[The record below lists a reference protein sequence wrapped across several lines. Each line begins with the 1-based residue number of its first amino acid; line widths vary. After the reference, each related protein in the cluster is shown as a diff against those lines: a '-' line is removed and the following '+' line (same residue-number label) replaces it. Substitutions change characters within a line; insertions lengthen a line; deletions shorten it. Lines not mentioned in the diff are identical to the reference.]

1 MIPQIHKRRIP
12 EKMRLRANRRNRLS
26 KSVSSSAIRRAT
38 ATRKSKETNITV
50 TVNIDGS
57 GKTSVKTGIPFLDH
71 MLTLLGT
78 HGLCDLTIRA
88 VGDLEIDVH
97 HTNEDVGL
105 VVGQAFDRALG
116 DRKGIARMGFS
127 YVPMDE
133 ALARAVVDISGRP
146 KLIVRD
152 ARGTSRSP
160 SRASGGTYT
169 WGDAEHFLESFV
181 RMSKMTVHIDVLSGT
196 DFHHTCE
203 AVFKALGRALEQ
215 ATRIHPRV
223 KGIPS
228 SKGRL

>member
-1 MIPQIHKRRIP
+1 M
-12 EKMRLRANRRNRLS
+12 
-26 KSVSSSAIRRAT
+26 RRAT

-50 TVNIDGS
+50 SLNLDGS

-78 HGLCDLTIRA
+78 HGLLDLTVKA
-88 VGDLEIDVH
+88 TGDLEVDRH
-97 HTNEDVGL
+97 HTNEDIGL
-105 VVGQAFDRALG
+105 VLGQALDRALG
-116 DRKGIARMGFS
+116 ARKGITRFGSA

-133 ALARAVVDISGRP
+133 ALARVVLDISGRP
-146 KLIVRD
+146 KLVFRTGAGKVP
-152 ARGTSRSP
+152 ARAMTSST
-160 SRASGGTYT
+160 SYS
-169 WGDAEHFLESFV
+169 WGDTEHFLESVV
-181 RMSKMTVHIDVLSGT
+181 RAAKLTLHIDVLAGD

-215 ATRIHPRV
+215 ATRLHPRV

>member
-1 MIPQIHKRRIP
+1 M
-12 EKMRLRANRRNRLS
+12 
-26 KSVSSSAIRRAT
+26 RRAT
-38 ATRKSKETNITV
+38 ATRKSKETDIVISLTL
-50 TVNIDGS
+50 DGG
-57 GKTSVKTGIPFLDH
+57 GKTAVKTGIPFLDH

-78 HGLCDLTIRA
+78 HGLFDLTVKAR
-88 VGDLEIDVH
+88 GDLDIDRH

-105 VVGQAFDRALG
+105 VLGQAFDRALA
-116 DRKGIARMGFS
+116 DRKGITRFGLA

-133 ALARAVVDISGRP
+133 ALARVVLDISGRP
-146 KLIVRD
+146 KLVFND
-152 ARGTSRSP
+152 GRGRRSKHP
-160 SRASGGTYT
+160 LSSSAAYQ

-181 RMSKMTVHIDVLSGT
+181 RTAKVTLHVDVLAGS

-215 ATRIHPRV
+215 ATRLNPRV

>member
-1 MIPQIHKRRIP
+1 
-12 EKMRLRANRRNRLS
+12 MRT
-26 KSVSSSAIRRAT
+26 AT

-50 TVNIDGS
+50 ALNLDGH

-78 HGLCDLTIRA
+78 HGLCDLTVKA
-88 VGDLEIDVH
+88 TGDLNIDLH
-97 HTNEDVGL
+97 HTNEDIGL
-105 VVGQAFDRALG
+105 VLGAACDRALG
-116 DRKGIARMGFS
+116 ERKGITRFGLA

-133 ALARAVVDISGRP
+133 ALARVVLDISGRP
-146 KLIVRD
+146 KLLFRD
-152 ARGTSRSP
+152 ERGRRSKHALTSST
-160 SRASGGTYT
+160 SYQ

-181 RMSKMTVHIDVLSGT
+181 RTARVTLHIDVLAGS

>member
-1 MIPQIHKRRIP
+1 
-12 EKMRLRANRRNRLS
+12 MRT
-26 KSVSSSAIRRAT
+26 AI

-50 TVNIDGS
+50 TLKLDGY
-57 GKTSVKTGIPFLDH
+57 GKTSVKTGIAFLDH

-78 HGLCDLTIRA
+78 HGLCDLTVKA
-88 VGDLEIDVH
+88 TGDLDIDLH
-97 HTNEDVGL
+97 HTNEDIGL
-105 VVGQAFDRALG
+105 VLGQAFDKALG
-116 DRKGIARMGFS
+116 DRKGITRFGLA

-133 ALARAVVDISGRP
+133 ALARVVLDISGRP
-146 KLIVRD
+146 KLIFRD
-152 ARGTSRSP
+152 ERGKRSKHALTSST
-160 SRASGGTYT
+160 SYQ
-169 WGDAEHFLESFV
+169 WGDAEHFLESFARTARV
-181 RMSKMTVHIDVLSGT
+181 TLHIDVLSGS